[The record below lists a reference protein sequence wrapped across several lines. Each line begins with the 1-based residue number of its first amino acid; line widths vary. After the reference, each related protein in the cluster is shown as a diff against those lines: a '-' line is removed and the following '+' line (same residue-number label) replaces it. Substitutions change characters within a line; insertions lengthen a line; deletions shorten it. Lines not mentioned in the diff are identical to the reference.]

1 MKFFSKNLKR
11 IKKEIS
17 DLVKNEKYDQI
28 LDKLNLLEAPSFLD
42 TNYQHKALIEKKL
55 IDSEEKFRKL
65 TELSPAAICI
75 QTTERFLWANPAWAE
90 ISGYSLD
97 EVLNMGIIDIVH
109 PDMQEEIRK
118 RSEARLNKGNVES
131 RYNLK
136 IVTKDK
142 KVKWVDVAISVIE
155 FEGQIASLAVST
167 DITKVVETQQALKK
181 NEAKYKSLIEN
192 LRHEYFFYR
201 YNAEGIFEYVSPS
214 VEYILGYQPKD
225 FITHYAK
232 YLTDNP
238 INQEAIMRSELAMQG
253 IQQLPYELEIYDI
266 QKNIHIMEVSETPN
280 IDSEGNVI
288 SVEGIV
294 RDITSQKKAEEKLK
308 ESERQLQ
315 TTIAQKDKFFSL
327 LAHDLR
333 SPIGNFLQ
341 ISELLKTS
349 YESLSTDQ
357 INGFFDNL
365 YSLSDITFK
374 LLENLLMWSRSQLGR
389 LESHPEDINL
399 FEIVTNV
406 GELYEENLKR
416 KDIKL
421 RNEIPLDLIVQ
432 TDLNFIQTILRNLI
446 SNAIKFSYTGGSI
459 TIQTNFK
466 EEAYNDGE
474 FILISVKDKG
484 IGIPKDVID
493 IIFDIDTDYST
504 LGTASEK
511 GTGLGLILCKE
522 LVEKNGGKI
531 WVESDDGD
539 GSAFYFTLKR

>member
-294 RDITSQKKAEEKLK
+294 RDITSQKRAEEKLK

-389 LESHPEDINL
+389 LESRPEDINL

>member
-90 ISGYSLD
+90 ISGYSRD

-294 RDITSQKKAEEKLK
+294 RDITSQKRAEEKLK

-389 LESHPEDINL
+389 LESRPEDINL

-484 IGIPKDVID
+484 IGIPKYVID
-493 IIFDIDTDYST
+493 IIFDIDTDYSS
-504 LGTASEK
+504 LGTDSEK
-511 GTGLGLILCKE
+511 GKGLGLILCKE